1 MTGKLNISA
10 TKLYLSILALLLIG
24 SNSRAQIVYSSPVEY
39 YNTSMKRLLAL
50 SAGNYINQVTQ
61 GQVDQ
66 DSAVIMACQIYHI
79 NRLVPYNE
87 NYDGDSITPGMK
99 LIDAG
104 KIKQARELLLTQKP
118 GDKIKTLFELACY
131 YLFKP
136 GGGQSSLDSAQKY
149 IKLADAATN
158 VGSQQHLHDEC
169 LALYAQYYCRTGNIK
184 EGQAY
189 FSSAIKSLSEKN
201 DIPVLIS
208 TLLSQASYLPYN
220 NPGKLEILGRCL
232 LLSQQNHEKIW
243 EIEALTGIL
252 TIHFATNVDVATQ
265 ELIRVLALQ
274 KTIGFRH
281 FQFVNNTLAYIYFV
295 KYDFVN
301 ALTYSQESIK
311 DMELTG
317 DVALSSTYYIR
328 MGDILRKLNQPQ
340 QGLDWYDKALNGY
353 KTKQNQAFWYPS
365 LLAKIK
371 WLEGEGRSQEGYALI
386 QKIAKP
392 FPPITMFDKMYLASM
407 EGVYYQS
414 VGQNANAERCFNQFI
429 ALSKNFPPEY
439 IHNEL
444 PITYATAAEFY
455 VKIGKFAVARDIAQR
470 SIALAQQL
478 KSTIGSS
485 SDYLV
490 LYQIDSASGNYK
502 SAIGNLKKFK
512 IIYDSTENTK
522 QQQKYAELMI
532 QYQTER
538 KDRSI
543 KSLQQN
549 SEIQKV
555 NLRHATYLRNMVLG
569 GIALITVIAGLLYYL
584 YRSKRYSNI
593 QLTNQQKVITNK
605 NNELEHLLTEKEWL
619 VREIHHRVKNNLHT
633 IVSLLESQTAYLG
646 NDALAAVRDSQ
657 HRIHAM
663 SLIHQK
669 LYLTENASS
678 VNMSV
683 YIREL
688 VGYLKDS
695 FKTDNAIHFNLN
707 IEPIELDVSIAIP
720 IGLILNEAI
729 TNSIK
734 YAFNKPGGE
743 ITIAFVNKGLYC
755 FLTIADNGIGFLTN
769 LPQNE
774 PATSL
779 GMTLMKGLCKEI
791 KAEFNIENNG
801 GTIITMKFSGENLKH
816 S

>member
-1 MTGKLNISA
+1 MTGKRNISA
-10 TKLYLSILALLLIG
+10 TKLYLSILLLLLIG
-24 SNSRAQIVYSSPVEY
+24 NNSQAQIVYSSPVEY

-87 NYDGDSITPGMK
+87 NYDGDLVTPGMK

-104 KIKQARELLLTQKP
+104 KIYQTRELLLTQKP
-118 GDKIKTLFELACY
+118 EDKIRTLFELACY

-136 GGGQSSLDSAQKY
+136 GGGQPSLDSAQKY
-149 IKLADAATN
+149 IKYADVATN
-158 VGSQQHLHDEC
+158 VGPQQHLHDEC
-169 LALYAQYYCRTGNIK
+169 LVLYGQYYCRAGNIK
-184 EGQAY
+184 EGQVY
-189 FSSAIKSLSEKN
+189 FANAIKSLSEKN
-201 DIPVLIS
+201 DIPVLTS
-208 TLLSQASYLPYN
+208 TMLCQASYLPYN
-220 NPGKLEILGRCL
+220 SSGKLEILEKCL
-232 LLSQQNHEKIW
+232 RLSQEYHEKIG

-252 TIHFATNVDVATQ
+252 TIHFATNVDVATA

-295 KYDFVN
+295 KYDFVK

-328 MGDILRKLNQPQ
+328 MGDILIKLNQPQ
-340 QGLDWYDKALNGY
+340 QGLDWFDKAVSGY
-353 KTKQNQAFWYPS
+353 KSKQNQVFWYPCF
-365 LLAKIK
+365 LDEIK
-371 WLEGEGRSQEGYALI
+371 RLGFLSRYKEEYALI
-386 QKIAKP
+386 QKIVKP
-392 FPPITMFDKMYLASM
+392 FPPMTMFDKIHLASV
-407 EGVYYQS
+407 EGEYYQD
-414 VGQNANAERCFNQFI
+414 VGQIKNAELSFNQFI
-429 ALSKNFPPEY
+429 TLSKNFPPEY

-444 PITYATAAEFY
+444 PGAYSTAAEFY

-485 SDYLV
+485 LDYMV
-490 LYQIDSASGNYK
+490 LYQVDSASGNYK
-502 SAIGNLKKFK
+502 SAIGYLKMYK
-512 IIYDSTENTK
+512 ISNDSSDNVK
-522 QQQKYAELMI
+522 QRQKYAELMI

-538 KDRSI
+538 KDRNI
-543 KSLQQN
+543 KVLEQG
-549 SEIQKV
+549 SEIQKA

-569 GIALITVIAGLLYYL
+569 GIILISIIAGLLYYL
-584 YRSKRYSNI
+584 YKSKENSNI
-593 QLTNQQKVITNK
+593 QLTDQQRIITNK
-605 NNELEHLLTEKEWL
+605 NIELEHLLTEKEWL

-633 IVSLLESQTAYLG
+633 IVSLLESQTTYLG

-657 HRIHAM
+657 HRVHAM

-669 LYLTENASS
+669 LYLSENVSS

-695 FKTDNAIHFNLN
+695 FKTDNTIYFNL
-707 IEPIELDVSIAIP
+707 EVESIELDVATAIP
-720 IGLILNEAI
+720 LGLILNEAI

-734 YAFNKPGGE
+734 YAFGEAGGE
-743 ITIAFVNKGLYC
+743 VTLQLIKKESFYL
-755 FLTIADNGIGFLTN
+755 LTIADNGIGISTDFQQAT
-769 LPQNE
+769 PV
-774 PATSL
+774 TSL

-791 KAEFNIENNG
+791 GAEFQIKADKGTNI
-801 GTIITMKFSGENLKH
+801 TIKFSGKNLVH
-816 S
+816 